1 MGGGHMIPRELEGML
16 KQMAGWFPV
25 VSVTG
30 PRQSGKS
37 TLVRAAFP
45 EYAYVNLEDPQQGMR
60 AREDPVGFIRNAP
73 EHLIIDEAQ
82 RAPELFPMIQV
93 VSDERGGPGQFILSG
108 SQNFLLL
115 KGITQSLAGRVGLLK
130 LLPLSYGEL
139 ACAGRAPG
147 VDSFM
152 FRGGYPR
159 LYDADIPPAIYYEG
173 YVSTYLE
180 RDVAG
185 YLDVRNLSAFRTF
198 LALCAQNSGNLLN
211 VTRLAGDAGVAAST
225 ARAWLSMLESS
236 YVIFLLRPYH
246 ANMRKRLTKT
256 PKLYFYDT
264 GLLCHLLRVG
274 GEGDLLNDERLGQV
288 FENLVIAETAKRY
301 LNQGKS
307 LDLCF
312 YRDDSKVEV
321 DLLDCTDA
329 AHPLMVEVK
338 ASETYHDKYARH
350 LVRVGE
356 ELGVPEESRAVVLRV
371 REDYRQRGVNVVS
384 ADTWLERGMPE
395 A

>member
-16 KQMAGWFPV
+16 MRMAGWFPV

-45 EYAYVNLEDPQQGMR
+45 EYAYVNLEDPQQGTR
-60 AREDPVGFIRNAP
+60 VREDPVGFIRNAP

-82 RAPELFPMIQV
+82 RAPGLFPMIQV

-115 KGITQSLAGRVGLLK
+115 KGITQSLAGRVGPLK

-139 ACAGRAPG
+139 ACAGRAPN

-159 LYDADIPPAIYYEG
+159 LYDVDMYPSVYYEG

-211 VTRLAGDAGVAAST
+211 VTRLAADAGRPTTTSTPATSQASAGNWAFPRRAGRWFCASARITASAA
-225 ARAWLSMLESS
+225 
-236 YVIFLLRPYH
+236 
-246 ANMRKRLTKT
+246 
-256 PKLYFYDT
+256 
-264 GLLCHLLRVG
+264 
-274 GEGDLLNDERLGQV
+274 
-288 FENLVIAETAKRY
+288 
-301 LNQGKS
+301 
-307 LDLCF
+307 
-312 YRDDSKVEV
+312 
-321 DLLDCTDA
+321 
-329 AHPLMVEVK
+329 
-338 ASETYHDKYARH
+338 
-350 LVRVGE
+350 
-356 ELGVPEESRAVVLRV
+356 
-371 REDYRQRGVNVVS
+371 
-384 ADTWLERGMPE
+384 
-395 A
+395 